1 VSGATTDVDVWE
13 RIRQAVRDAPPA
25 HEAGGLWK
33 DLAADLDPGA
43 FRPKLAPDIEI
54 KDFTLRWGNDY
65 SMVANPRELLHYK
78 LEPNQAKLVR
88 MMDGTRTVSEL
99 VVEAFQESGDLEL
112 SGVADLIQSLYVGN
126 FFDRRFTDVEGALE
140 RAMNPASR
148 ARTKAREFS
157 RSLSV
162 EWKNADRFVRWL
174 YEHGLKV
181 VFRRSVRLAGAAV
194 AIVGLIAFVSIV
206 RSHRFALSG
215 RSLALGFLVLLF
227 LNYFLIFVHE
237 LAHSLVLV
245 RYGRRIRSAGF
256 GIYFGSPSFYID
268 SSDGLML
275 ERTERMAQAFAGPYA
290 EMMVAGLASIAA
302 WSFPRA
308 GFSQTLYKFCVLNYL
323 FIFLNLIPLLE
334 LDGYWILSDLIQV
347 PELRPMSLGFV
358 RHDLWHKLRTRSR
371 FSKQEVGLALYGTLG
386 VAFTAVALGASYFS
400 WREIFGGL
408 VSQLWRG
415 GSAGRI
421 LLIALGVLVAGP
433 LLRGLVALG
442 GSVGRKLRAQVSR
455 LRFRLERTWRVEA
468 AELIDGLALFDDVPA
483 DVLSDLA
490 GRVKLKRVSRGQP
503 VVRQGERAS
512 AFFVVRKGTFEVVE
526 EDAASG
532 NDRVLRILGHG
543 DAFGEVGLAEAAAR
557 SATVRALEESQVY
570 EIDKST
576 FDRLLADMVKVP
588 EFAPTVQS
596 VAELRAMRPFAA
608 LEPDEVA
615 QLFQRGTW
623 VRASPGETVIE
634 EGQEG
639 DAFYAVESGRLEVT
653 IEGKHIRT
661 IGPGDHFGE
670 IALLL
675 DVPRT
680 ATVTA
685 STPARLFRLERDGF
699 DRLMRDS
706 FRRGTLNPYVSL
718 DRTWTH

>member
-1 VSGATTDVDVWE
+1 VSDTTTGFDVWE
-13 RIRQAVRDAPPA
+13 SIKQAVQDAPPA
-25 HEAGGLWK
+25 DEAGDLWER
-33 DLAADLDPGA
+33 LAVEVDPGA

-88 MMDGTRTVSEL
+88 MMDGSRTVSEL
-99 VVEAFQESGDLEL
+99 VVEAFQDSGDLEL
-112 SGVADLIQSLYVGN
+112 SGVADLIQSLYIGN
-126 FFDRRFTDVEGALE
+126 FFERRFTDVEGAVE
-140 RAMNPASR
+140 HAMHPSSKAG
-148 ARTKAREFS
+148 TKAREFS
-157 RSLSV
+157 KSLSI

-174 YEHGLKV
+174 YEHGFKI
-181 VFRRSVRLAGAAV
+181 VFRRSVRLGGAAV
-194 AIVGLIAFVSIV
+194 AILGMLAFISIV

-215 RSLALGFLVLLF
+215 HSLALGFLVLLF

-237 LAHSLVLV
+237 LAHSLVLI
-245 RYGRRIRSAGF
+245 RYKRRIRSAGF

-290 EMMVAGLASIAA
+290 EMMVAGVGAIVA
-302 WSFPRA
+302 WSFPEA
-308 GFSQTLYKFCVLNYL
+308 GFSSTLYKFCVLNYL

-347 PELRPMSLGFV
+347 PELRPMSLAFV

-386 VAFTAVALGASYFS
+386 VAFTIVALGASYFS

-442 GSVGRKLRAQVSR
+442 GALGRRLRALASR
-455 LRFRLERTWRVEA
+455 IRFRLERTWRVEA
-468 AELIDGLALFDDVPA
+468 AELIDGLALFDDVPE

-490 GRVKLKRVSRGQP
+490 GRVTLRRVSRGQP

-512 AFFVVRKGTFEVVE
+512 AFYVVRGGTFEVVE
-526 EDAASG
+526 ENTETG
-532 NDRVLRILGHG
+532 NDRVLRILGRG

-557 SATVRALEESQVY
+557 SATVRALEEGQLF

-596 VAELRAMRPFAA
+596 VGELRAMRPFAG
-608 LEPDEVA
+608 LEPDELA
-615 QLFQRGTW
+615 ELFQRGGW
-623 VRASPGETVIE
+623 VRVSAGETVIE
-634 EGQEG
+634 EGQAG
-639 DAFYAVESGRLEVT
+639 DAFYAVESGRLDVT
-653 IEGKHIRT
+653 IEGRYIRT

-685 STPARLFRLERDGF
+685 TTPARLFRLEREGF
-699 DRLMRDS
+699 DRLMRES
-706 FRRGTLNPYVSL
+706 FRRGTLNPHISP
-718 DRTWTH
+718 DRTWAH